1 MPSIV
6 SFKNAFESTTQS
18 SVPMS
23 TAASILFFNLN
34 QDKEKAAH
42 QIIEVL
48 LIIALGVFII
58 LMLCAIL
65 LSFFCLTRIFSCKKN
80 LSLSNTMKVVSCLIL
95 YSIYRSFFNFFLF
108 MQFDSCP
115 NIKKEPTAP

>member
-6 SFKNAFESTTQS
+6 SFKNAFESATQS

-23 TAASILFFNLN
+23 TAASILFLNFN

-58 LMLCAIL
+58 LILCAI
-65 LSFFCLTRIFSCKKN
+65 LSFFCLTRIFSCKKK
-80 LSLSNTMKVVSCLIL
+80 LSL
-95 YSIYRSFFNFFLF
+95 
-108 MQFDSCP
+108 
-115 NIKKEPTAP
+115 